1 MKSESDNNEKP
12 QSKVDKNL
20 MQALN
25 MSVPLGAD
33 TDSANSKIIVSPSSI
48 TGTNDS
54 DRDYREVRDNLK
66 RVIVQSEDAIQGVL
80 QVAQETQSARAYEVA
95 AQLIQATLEANNK
108 LMHLHKQLKDIKR
121 EDPIKAAGSV
131 TTTNNN
137 IFVGNTAEL
146 SKFLR
151 ARKDLETATK
161 ELPPGEDIIDAR

>member
-1 MKSESDNNEKP
+1 MNGE
-12 QSKVDKNL
+12 SKVDMNL
-20 MQALN
+20 NAAIFGEKI
-25 MSVPLGAD
+25 PDKGD
-33 TDSANSKIIVSPSSI
+33 KIIVSEPVKISSSL
-48 TGTNDS
+48 TGNADA

-66 RVIVQSEDAIQGVL
+66 RVIIQSEDAIQGVL
-80 QVAQETQSARAYEVA
+80 QVAQETQSSRAYEVA

-121 EDPIKAAGSV
+121 DDPVKAGGSV

-146 SKFLR
+146 SRFLR

-161 ELPPGEDIIDAR
+161 ELPPGDIIDAS